1 MRLKAILYAS
11 LLSFLAVTAMPAA
24 AQFDNTLNLFTPYT
38 LYGVGNL
45 NTGGTAA
52 AGTMA
57 GVGAAMRSATSFNA
71 VNPASYSA
79 ASAQTFIFSFGMQG
93 QNDYLKSKNYRSS
106 HNAFNI
112 NDVSVQ
118 FRIADKLGFG
128 LSVTPYSTVGY
139 KVSFTDMSSI
149 MAESGTVR
157 YSYSGSG
164 GFNRLKAG
172 LGWSPFKNFS
182 VGVDMLY
189 YLGNIKRISE
199 SSVSDIVS
207 SSTEYRTVRTTDR
220 RRINTVNFEVGA
232 QYEYPLRGGR
242 AFTVGVVYEPKRK
255 ADLDHTRQII
265 SEGASASDI
274 VLDLSD
280 KVGFDMPHRLVAG
293 IGYRTDRLT
302 FGFDYDYQRWKGVL
316 DSEKM
321 SGGGLFE
328 ATDMH
333 NVRAGFEYTPN
344 RYDIRQVM
352 KRWTYRGGVR
362 YGNTYYTMNG
372 KKITECAMSVG
383 FGAPLQRNSFTA
395 VNLGAEV
402 GRTGTLSRGLS
413 RDTFVRIYLG
423 FNIFVTQEWFIRH
436 RFK

>member
-1 MRLKAILYAS
+1 MRLKAILYTS
-11 LLSFLAVTAMPAA
+11 LVSIIAVTALPAA
-24 AQFDNTLNLFTPYT
+24 AQFDNTLNLFSPYT

-79 ASAQTFIFSFGMQG
+79 AAAQTFIFSFGMQG
-93 QNDYLKSKNYRSS
+93 QNDYLKSDSYRSS

-112 NDVSVQ
+112 SDVSVQ
-118 FRIADKLGFG
+118 FRVADKLGFG

-139 KVSFTDMSSI
+139 KVSFSDQSSV

-189 YLGNIKRISE
+189 YLGTVKRISE
-199 SSVSDIVS
+199 SGVSDIVS
-207 SSTEYRTVRTTDR
+207 SSTEYRTIRITDR
-220 RRINTVNFEVGA
+220 KQINTVNLEVGL

-242 AFTVGVVYEPKRK
+242 AFTVGAVYEPKRK
-255 ADLDHTRQII
+255 ADLNNMRQII
-265 SEGASASDI
+265 SEGSSVSDLI
-274 VLDLSD
+274 LDVSG
-280 KVGFDMPHRLVAG
+280 KTGFDLPHKLVAG
-293 IGYRTDRLT
+293 IGYRTDKLSL
-302 FGFDYDYQRWKGVL
+302 GFDYDYQRWKGVL
-316 DSEKM
+316 DNEKV

-333 NVRAGFEYTPN
+333 NIRAGFEYTPN

-352 KRWTYRGGVR
+352 KRWTYRGGLR
-362 YGNTYYTMNG
+362 YGNTYYTIGG
-372 KKITECAMSVG
+372 KKITECAVSVG
-383 FGAPLQRNSFTA
+383 FGAPLQRNGFTA
-395 VNLGAEV
+395 VNFGAEA

-423 FNIFVTQEWFIRH
+423 FNIFVTQEWFVRH

>member
-1 MRLKAILYAS
+1 MRLKAILYTS
-11 LLSFLAVTAMPAA
+11 LVSLIAVTAMPAA
-24 AQFDNTLNLFTPYT
+24 AQFDNTLNLFSPYT

-79 ASAQTFIFSFGMQG
+79 AAAQTFIFSFGMQG
-93 QNDYLKSKNYRSS
+93 QNDYLKSDSYRSS

-112 NDVSVQ
+112 SDVSVQ
-118 FRIADKLGFG
+118 FRVADKLGFG

-139 KVSFTDMSSI
+139 KLSFSDPSSV
-149 MAESGTVR
+149 MAENGTVR

-164 GFNRLKAG
+164 GFNRLKVG

-189 YLGNIKRISE
+189 YLGTVKRISE
-199 SSVSDIVS
+199 SGVSDIVS
-207 SSTEYRTVRTTDR
+207 SSTEYRTVRVTDR
-220 RRINTVNFEVGA
+220 RQINTLNVGVGL
-232 QYEYPLRGGR
+232 QYEYPLRGSR
-242 AFTVGVVYEPKRK
+242 AFTVGAVYEPKRK
-255 ADLDHTRQII
+255 ADLNHTRQII
-265 SEGASASDI
+265 SEGSYTSDLI
-274 VLDLSD
+274 LDVSG
-280 KVGFDMPHRLVAG
+280 KSGFDLPHKLVAG
-293 IGYRTDRLT
+293 IGYRTDRLS
-302 FGFDYDYQRWKGVL
+302 FGFDYDYQRWRGVL
-316 DSEKM
+316 DNEKVN
-321 SGGGLFE
+321 GGGLFE

-352 KRWTYRGGVR
+352 KRWTYRGGLR
-362 YGNTYYTMNG
+362 YGNTYYTLNG
-372 KKITECAMSVG
+372 KKITECAVSVG
-383 FGAPLQRNSFTA
+383 FGAPLQRNGFTA
-395 VNLGAEV
+395 VNFGAEA

-423 FNIFVTQEWFIRH
+423 FNIFVTQEWFVRH

>member
-11 LLSFLAVTAMPAA
+11 LALSLAVTAMPAA
-24 AQFDNTLNLFTPYT
+24 AQFDNTLNLFSPYT

-57 GVGAAMRSATSFNA
+57 GVGAALRSATSFNA

-79 ASAQTFIFSFGMQG
+79 AAAQTFIFSFGMQG
-93 QNDYLKSKNYRSS
+93 QNDYLKSSNYRSS

-118 FRIADKLGFG
+118 FRIAEKLGFG
-128 LSVTPYSTVGY
+128 LSLTPYSTVGY
-139 KVSFTDMSSI
+139 KVSFTDRSSV
-149 MAESGTVR
+149 MAESGTVM

-164 GFNRLKAG
+164 GFSRLKAG

-189 YLGNIKRISE
+189 YLGTVKRITE

-207 SSTEYRTVRTTDR
+207 SSTEYRTIRITDR
-220 RRINTVNFEVGA
+220 NQINTVNFEVGV

-242 AFTVGVVYEPKRK
+242 AFTVGAVYEPKRK
-255 ADLDHTRQII
+255 ADLNHTRNII
-265 SEGASASDI
+265 SDGTSVTDVI
-274 VLDLSD
+274 FDLSD
-280 KVGFDMPHRLVAG
+280 KTGFDMPHRVVAG
-293 IGYRTDRLT
+293 IGYRTDKLSL
-302 FGFDYDYQRWKGVL
+302 GFDYDYQRWKGAIE
-316 DSEKM
+316 SEKI
-321 SGGGLFE
+321 GGGGIFE

-333 NVRAGFEYTPN
+333 NIRAGFEYTPN

-372 KKITECAMSVG
+372 KKITECAVSVG
-383 FGAPLQRNSFTA
+383 FGAPLQRNGFTA
-395 VNLGAEV
+395 VNFGAEA

-423 FNIFVTQEWFIRH
+423 FNIFVAQEWFVRH